1 MTYDKKVTSGT
12 TSQKLN
18 NIVTQKISRPKE
30 LFLLFWV
37 DESGDSRRSI
47 FEEACLTRYFN
58 ILYSPEYKKETQI
71 VYHLSINT
79 FNQIKEIL
87 EIFINKN
94 GGITKAKVKE
104 VSLFS
109 HGGPIHG
116 PTTSDSVN
124 TPSVPKYPQQMD
136 IIGGWDS
143 IDFNWSNNAMF
154 VMYGC
159 RTSYASDDSGQ
170 GFASKLS
177 LLDNFKDVN
186 VWGQTESTYPSYFP
200 DIRTTSIMRSINI
213 GWSFSPT
220 YMVASSEGQGW
231 DALFPDDKNPLK
243 SLPMQCYNN
252 GKLILTCDQ
261 SSFNDHRKNKSND

>member
-1 MTYDKKVTSGT
+1 
-12 TSQKLN
+12 
-18 NIVTQKISRPKE
+18 
-30 LFLLFWV
+30 
-37 DESGDSRRSI
+37 
-47 FEEACLTRYFN
+47 
-58 ILYSPEYKKETQI
+58 
-71 VYHLSINT
+71 
-79 FNQIKEIL
+79 
-87 EIFINKN
+87 
-94 GGITKAKVKE
+94 
-104 VSLFS
+104 
-109 HGGPIHG
+109 
-116 PTTSDSVN
+116 
-124 TPSVPKYPQQMD
+124 MD

-261 SSFNDHRKNKSND
+261 SSFNDHRNAGRINQMISIILRSLILLFMIIVYPDYNKNLPAFEVYGENDILKDMVINMKTYSNHSKKNSSPTTIVQTILFKGNIQQVFESNDMGAASFFFLIITRLKRW